1 MSFRASIN
9 EIFLCIINGVFMIMG
24 TILNSVVII
33 SLWRSSNLRKKLCYF
48 MIFVLSCFDLVVASI
63 THPII
68 VFVTVSLAFQT
79 YNVLFVQ
86 IAILILN
93 HLYGFAM
100 FALLTLNVERF
111 LSIVYPIFHR
121 KCVTK
126 RRLLS
131 IIAFLQILTIVLSTL
146 SFQDVLI
153 SGRIIVTVIP
163 VTLFLL
169 FLYLNYSIFLV
180 AKQRKNKVC
189 VAESPVDDQKEKRHI
204 ILEFRK
210 AFTCFLAVICFHLCT
225 LPSIVIGALCFVW
238 NTSLFDEKVVHLAL
252 WIPTISSI
260 NSTLNCLL
268 LFWKN
273 LVLRHEGMKIIKF
286 FQQESR

>member
-24 TILNSVVII
+24 TLLNSVVII

-48 MIFVLSCFDLVVASI
+48 MIFVLSCFDLVAASV

-68 VFVTVSLAFQT
+68 VCVTVSLAFQP
-79 YNVLFVQ
+79 YNELCVQ
-86 IAILILN
+86 VAILILN

-121 KCVTK
+121 TYVTK

-131 IIAFLQILTIVLSTL
+131 VIAFLQILTIVLSTL
-146 SFQDVLI
+146 SFQDLLI

-163 VTLFLL
+163 VTMFLL
-169 FLYLNYSIFLV
+169 FVYLNYSIFLV
-180 AKQRKNKVC
+180 AKQRKNKGC
-189 VAESPVDDQKEKRHI
+189 VAESPMDDQKEKRHK

-225 LPSIVIGALCFVW
+225 LPAIVIGGLCFVW
-238 NTSLFDEKVVHLAL
+238 NMSLFDEKVVHLAL

-273 LVLRHEGMKIIKF
+273 FVLRHEGMKIIKC
-286 FQQESR
+286 FQ